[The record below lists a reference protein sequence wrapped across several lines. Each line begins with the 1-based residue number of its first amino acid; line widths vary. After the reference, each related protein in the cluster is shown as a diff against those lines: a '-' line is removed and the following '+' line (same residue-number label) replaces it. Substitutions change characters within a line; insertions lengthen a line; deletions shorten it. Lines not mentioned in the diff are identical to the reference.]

1 MARRPVILV
10 ADDAEDIRELLGALL
25 AKDYDVKFAATGGE
39 ALLAADT
46 EPLPDLILLDIELP
60 DSDGFQVCA
69 QLKSNPALA
78 DIPVV
83 FVTGRTD
90 PQDEARGLLAG
101 AVDYLAKPI
110 SPPITLLRVRAQL
123 ALVNQRRALEDEVRA
138 RTEELA
144 QTRIEIIR
152 RLARAMEYREG
163 GLTQR
168 VPRVSEYVAL
178 LCGALGLKEHV
189 CDVLAQAC
197 ALYDIGKLG
206 VPEHILAKAEALNE
220 REWAE
225 MRRHPEI
232 GAGIIGEHR
241 DPLLAQARV
250 MALTHHE
257 RWDGTGYPARLRGD
271 AIPLAGRVMALADA
285 YEAMTATQRHR
296 APLAA
301 DEAARRIAAESGR
314 QFDPRVAAAFLRVA
328 KEFDAVRTRYRDELA
343 GIHDLDFSAPK
354 RS

>member
-206 VPEHILAKAEALNE
+206 VPEHILAKSEALNE

-314 QFDPRVAAAFLRVA
+314 QFDPRVVAAFLRVA

>member
-90 PQDEARGLLAG
+90 PQDEARGLRAG

-189 CDVLAQAC
+189 CDVLAQAS

-206 VPEHILAKAEALNE
+206 VPEHILAKSEALNE

-257 RWDGTGYPARLRGD
+257 RWDGTGYPARLGGE

-314 QFDPRVAAAFLRVA
+314 QFDPRVVAAFLRVA
-328 KEFDAVRTRYRDELA
+328 KEFGAVRARYRDELA